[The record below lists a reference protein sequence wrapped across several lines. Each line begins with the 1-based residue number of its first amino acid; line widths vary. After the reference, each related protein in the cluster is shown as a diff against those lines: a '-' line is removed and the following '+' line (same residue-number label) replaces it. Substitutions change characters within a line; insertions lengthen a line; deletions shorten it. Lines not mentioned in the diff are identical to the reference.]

1 MTQKTIQYKAIL
13 LSVTA
18 VLALLVASPALEQI
32 VEIPQTYFITELSIL
47 GQYHNA
53 TYPSNITVG
62 ENYRLYIDVT
72 NRLGASAYYTL
83 EIKFRSQTQSAPDSF
98 AHTASNLQSIV
109 SIPFFVADKAT
120 YEIPL
125 DVSFQY
131 AVNSPDQL
139 VVQTITVNGVPLT
152 VNTVI
157 NRDAE
162 RRGFYGNL
170 FFELWLYNGT
180 TQAFEYHQRYVSLG
194 LRMNV

>member
-1 MTQKTIQYKAIL
+1 MTQKIIQYKAIL
-13 LSVTA
+13 FSVTA

-62 ENYRLYIDVT
+62 ESYRLYIDVT
-72 NRLGASAYYTL
+72 NRLGASAYYAL

-131 AVNSPDQL
+131 AANADQL
-139 VVQTITVNGVPLT
+139 VVQTITINDAPLT
-152 VNTVI
+152 INAVI

-162 RRGFYGNL
+162 RNGFFGNL
-170 FFELWLYNGT
+170 FFELRLYNGT
-180 TQAFEYHQRYVSLG
+180 TQAFEYHQRYVSLW